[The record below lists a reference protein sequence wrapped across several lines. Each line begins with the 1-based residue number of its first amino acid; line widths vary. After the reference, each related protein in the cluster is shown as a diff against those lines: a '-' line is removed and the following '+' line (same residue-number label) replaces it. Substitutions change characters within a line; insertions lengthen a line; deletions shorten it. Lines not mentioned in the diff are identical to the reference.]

1 MTLKI
6 VIGYSGDLHYL
17 DLVRKYFPAGTLVV
31 EETLD
36 SSDRQYTNYYLPC
49 RRHFKSSFLV
59 VRDLTEREKEVYSMV
74 YPEFF

>member
-6 VIGYSGDLHYL
+6 VTGYSGDLHYS

-36 SSDRQYTNYYLPC
+36 SPNGQYTNHCLPN

-59 VRDLTEREKEVYSMV
+59 VRDLTEEEREVYSMV